1 MSGAFTKAIR
11 QAYLLLSYSIGLT
24 FSLWFA
30 FQLRFDF
37 NVAPEYLVHFDWM
50 LVSIVAVKLILLLC
64 FGQFGSLL
72 SYFGFHDLGKI
83 LTVCAISAAL
93 ALGVWIVAGVPYAPP
108 RAVIVTDLLISFL
121 FLCGF
126 RLSLR
131 LVREGYFDRSGS
143 ITGHKRVAVI
153 GAGDVGASLVR
164 DFQVRRGLGMTPRAF
179 FDDDRTKWGTS
190 IHGVTVQGAPETLP
204 DYLHRQSIDE
214 VIIAMPSA
222 AGRRIREVVTLLNQL
237 HLRFEIVPSYEQL
250 LTGRVKVSQIRAVEI
265 QDLLGRECIDL
276 QTDRIRELVQDKVVV
291 VTGAGGSIGSELCRQ
306 IAGFAPRQLLMVE
319 RSEFL
324 LFQIEQELLGL
335 GLGSAILP
343 LVADILD
350 PARMAGIFQR
360 FKPAIIFHAAA
371 HKHVPMM
378 EQQPAEAFRNNTLG
392 TRQLAELALEHRIER
407 FVFISTDKAINP
419 TNVMGATK
427 RMAELYLQAL
437 QQELASK
444 GQSEMESGPAVAK
457 ASAFAGPTADTMAGS
472 SSRLAT
478 GEEDG
483 GQDPKSQILNPRPSF
498 AAEPRTKF
506 MAVRFGNVL
515 GSSGSVI
522 PTFKRQIAAGGP
534 VTVTH
539 PDVTRYF
546 MTVNE
551 AVGLVLQSATLGEG
565 GEIFVLDMGHP
576 MKIVDLARQL
586 IELSGLNPDTD
597 IEIKFT
603 GLRPG
608 EKLYEELNHNT
619 ENMTPTSH
627 EKIMRF
633 IGQPQTLEQIEAGF
647 DAVQKAGASGDSDQI
662 KLAIQ
667 KVVPEYQPYLA
678 ARSAASLSWKF
689 KLKSGAM
696 AGKDEMRKVE
706 N

>member
-1 MSGAFTKAIR
+1 MPGIANRIFR
-11 QAYLLLSYSIGLT
+11 QGYLLAAYTAGLSV
-24 FSLWFA
+24 SLWLA

-37 NVAPEYLVHFDWM
+37 AVAPEYLVHFDWM
-50 LVSIVAVKLILLLC
+50 LVSLVAVKLILLLC
-64 FGQFGSLL
+64 LGQFGSLL

-83 LTVCAISAAL
+83 LAVCAISSAL
-93 ALGVWIVAGVPYAPP
+93 ALGVWFTAGVPYAPP

-131 LVREGYFDRSGS
+131 LLREGYFDRAGS
-143 ITGHKRVAVI
+143 TAGHKRVAVI

-164 DFQVRRGLGMTPRAF
+164 DFQMRRGLGMTPKAF
-179 FDDDRTKWGTS
+179 FDDDRSKWGTS
-190 IHGVTVQGAPETLP
+190 IHGVTVQGSPETLP
-204 DYLHRQSIDE
+204 DYLHRQGLDE

-222 AGRRIREVVTLLNQL
+222 SGRRIHEVVMLLNQL

-250 LTGRVKVSQIRAVEI
+250 LTGQVRVSQIRPVEI
-265 QDLLGRECIDL
+265 QDLLGRECVNL
-276 QTDRIRELVQDKVVV
+276 ETDRIRELVQDKVVV
-291 VTGAGGSIGSELCRQ
+291 VTGAGGSIGGELCRQ
-306 IAGFAPRQLLMVE
+306 IASFAPRQLLMVE

-343 LVADILD
+343 LVADIMD

-378 EQQPAEAFRNNTLG
+378 EQQPAEAFRNNTQG
-392 TRQLAELALEHRIER
+392 TRQLAELAIVHGIER

-437 QQELASK
+437 QMELSCPVDGRTVDGALAGKLDQTVGAGLQPPS
-444 GQSEMESGPAVAK
+444 SAK
-457 ASAFAGPTADTMAGS
+457 
-472 SSRLAT
+472 
-478 GEEDG
+478 
-483 GQDPKSQILNPRPSF
+483 
-498 AAEPRTKF
+498 PRTKF

-522 PTFKRQIAAGGP
+522 PTFKKQIAAGGP

-539 PDVTRYF
+539 PEVTRYF

-551 AVGLVLQSATLGEG
+551 AVGLVLQSATQGEG
-565 GEIFVLDMGHP
+565 GEIFVLDMGQP

-627 EKIMRF
+627 AKIMRF
-633 IGQPQTLEQIEAGF
+633 VSEPRDLHQLRQGFTRLEADSATM
-647 DAVQKAGASGDSDQI
+647 DADKV
-662 KLAIQ
+662 KLAI
-667 KVVPEYQPYLA
+667 KALVPEYQPQL
-678 ARSAASLSWKF
+678 
-689 KLKSGAM
+689 GM
-696 AGKDEMRKVE
+696 M
-706 N
+706 

>member
-1 MSGAFTKAIR
+1 VKEYFIKTLR
-11 QAYLLLSYSIGLT
+11 QSYLLAAYTAGLVA
-24 FSLWFA
+24 SLWLA
-30 FQLRFDF
+30 HLLRFDF
-37 NVAPEYLVHFDWM
+37 NIPTEYLVHADW
-50 LVSIVAVKLILLLC
+50 IVVGIVGSKLLLLLA

-83 LTVCAISAAL
+83 LAVCTITAGL
-93 ALGVWIVAGVPYAPP
+93 ALGIWFAVGLPYAPP

-131 LVREGYFDRSGS
+131 LVREGYFGNHV
-143 ITGHKRVAVI
+143 TAGHRLVAVI

-179 FDDDRTKWGTS
+179 FDDDRAKWGTN
-190 IHGVTVQGAPETLP
+190 IHGVTVQGGPESLP
-204 DYLHRQSIDE
+204 DYLHRHKIDE
-214 VIIAMPSA
+214 VVIAMPSA

-250 LTGRVKVSQIRAVEI
+250 VRGQVRVSQIRPVEI
-265 QDLLGRECIDL
+265 QDLLGRESINL
-276 QTDRIRELVQDKVVV
+276 QTDRIRELVRDKVVM

-306 IAGFAPRQLLMVE
+306 IASLAPRQLLMIE

-324 LFQIEQELLGL
+324 LFQIEQELLNL
-335 GLGSAILP
+335 GFGSVVIP
-343 LVADILD
+343 LVADIMD
-350 PARMAGIFQR
+350 PTRMEGIFRR
-360 FKPAIIFHAAA
+360 FRPTIVFHAAA

-392 TRQLAELALEHRIER
+392 TRRLAELAITHGVER
-407 FVFISTDKAINP
+407 FTLISTDKAINP

-437 QQELASK
+437 QC
-444 GQSEMESGPAVAK
+444 
-457 ASAFAGPTADTMAGS
+457 AGPCA
-472 SSRLAT
+472 
-478 GEEDG
+478 
-483 GQDPKSQILNPRPSF
+483 
-498 AAEPRTKF
+498 TKF

-522 PTFKRQIAAGGP
+522 PTFKKQIAAGGP

-539 PDVTRYF
+539 PEVTRYF

-565 GEIFVLDMGHP
+565 GEIFVLDMGRP

-597 IEIKFT
+597 IEIRFT

-608 EKLYEELNHNT
+608 EKLFEELNHNT
-619 ENMTPTSH
+619 ESNTPTTH
-627 EKIMRF
+627 PKIMRF
-633 IGQPQTLEQIEAGF
+633 IGAPRPLAELQAGLASVEECVAGQEATQ
-647 DAVQKAGASGDSDQI
+647 V
-662 KLAIQ
+662 KLAIRRLI
-667 KVVPEYQPYLA
+667 PEYEPQL
-678 ARSAASLSWKF
+678 
-689 KLKSGAM
+689 GM
-696 AGKDEMRKVE
+696 M
-706 N
+706 

>member
-1 MSGAFTKAIR
+1 MPDTFSKVLR
-11 QAYLLLSYSIGLT
+11 QSYLLAAYTIGLVG
-24 FSLWFA
+24 SLWLA

-37 NVAPEYLVHFDWM
+37 NIPPEH
-50 LVSIVAVKLILLLC
+50 SIHLGWVIGGIVVIKLILLLLW
-64 FGQFGSLL
+64 GQFGSLL
-72 SYFGFHDLGKI
+72 SYFGFHDLGK
-83 LTVCAISAAL
+83 LLAACAISAAL
-93 ALGVWIVAGVPYAPP
+93 ALGVWIAVGGPYAPP
-108 RAVIVTDLLISFL
+108 RAVIVTDLLVSFL

-131 LVREGYFDRSGS
+131 LVREGYFDRNVSAA
-143 ITGHKRVAVI
+143 GHKRVVVI

-164 DFQVRRGLGMTPRAF
+164 DFQVRRGLGMATKAF

-190 IHGVTVQGAPETLP
+190 IHGVTVQGSPETLP
-204 DYLHRQSIDE
+204 DYIHRQSIDE

-250 LTGRVKVSQIRAVEI
+250 LTGQVRVSQIRPVEI
-265 QDLLGRECIDL
+265 QDLLGRECVNL
-276 QTDRIRELVQDKVVV
+276 ETDRIRELVQDKVVV

-335 GLGSAILP
+335 GLGTAILP

-350 PARMAGIFQR
+350 PARMTGIFQR

-392 TRQLAELALEHRIER
+392 TRQLADLAVAHGIER

-437 QQELASK
+437 QMEIRSK
-444 GQSEMESGPAVAK
+444 EQQNRGQDSGQK
-457 ASAFAGPTADTMAGS
+457 S
-472 SSRLAT
+472 
-478 GEEDG
+478 EDG
-483 GQDPKSQILNPRPSF
+483 SQNLHPPASSLQPPL
-498 AAEPRTKF
+498 AALPLTKF

-522 PTFKRQIAAGGP
+522 PTFKKQIAAGGP

-546 MTVNE
+546 MTENE

-565 GEIFVLDMGHP
+565 GEIFVLDMGQP

-586 IELSGLNPDTD
+586 IELSGLDPDTD

-627 EKIMRF
+627 AKIMRY
-633 IGQPQTLEQIEAGF
+633 IGTPQPLALLQGGLA
-647 DAVQKAGASGDSDQI
+647 AVQTAAATQEAAQV
-662 KLAIQ
+662 KLAIRQ
-667 KVVPEYQPYLA
+667 LVPEYQPQLG
-678 ARSAASLSWKF
+678 
-689 KLKSGAM
+689 LK
-696 AGKDEMRKVE
+696 
-706 N
+706 